1 MHNSK
6 PESTSKEAKS
16 GQIIR
21 IEQEQL
27 NRHLDKV
34 VRGTVERNSLI
45 KIIILSMFIFKEFG
59 KKMIVWRIFGCMLSL
74 S

>member
-6 PESTSKEAKS
+6 PESTSKEAKP

-34 VRGTVERNSLI
+34 V
-45 KIIILSMFIFKEFG
+45 
-59 KKMIVWRIFGCMLSL
+59 WH
-74 S
+74 